1 MQSFNAFRNKI
12 KLCFDYFIDV
22 QKSVLYVW
30 KENLKVLKIKEKE
43 NMRKFTKKEED
54 KLKKTAVSII
64 TLQTIIGTIDAI
76 SMPRK
81 LGEKLFGKNI
91 FRK

>member
-1 MQSFNAFRNKI
+1 
-12 KLCFDYFIDV
+12 
-22 QKSVLYVW
+22 
-30 KENLKVLKIKEKE
+30 
-43 NMRKFTKKEED
+43 MRKFTKKEED

-81 LGEKLFGKNI
+81 LVEKLFLNNI